1 VSILL
6 VIALLLPVVFYMAA
20 WIVTAGAA
28 ANDDAVPVARPRGP
42 DILIALGLVA
52 HAGALHQAVIGSGW
66 RLGFAPILSATL
78 LVGLALLW
86 IEGFRVRLQALLR
99 LVLPLAALA
108 SVLPLLFP
116 GSSLGE
122 RAGAPLF
129 IPHLISG
136 TLAYGVLAL
145 AALQALAMAAT
156 ERALHAGGASNTG
169 LASRLVEQLPP
180 LLVLER
186 VLFRLITM
194 GFVLLSLTV
203 FSGVLFSEQVFGRP
217 FVADHKTVFSV
228 IAWLVFGL
236 LLLGRRLWGWRGRT
250 ALRLTLGGFAI
261 LLLAYVGSRFVLEVI
276 LGRS

>member
-1 VSILL
+1 MSILL
-6 VIALLLPVVFYMAA
+6 VIVLLLPVAFYMAA
-20 WIVTAGAA
+20 WFVTADGDAD
-28 ANDDAVPVARPRGP
+28 DDAAPARRWRSA
-42 DILIALGLVA
+42 DILVALGLVA
-52 HAGALHQAVIGSGW
+52 HAAVLHHAVIGSGW

-78 LVGLALLW
+78 LVGVAVLW
-86 IEGFRVRLQALLR
+86 VEGFRVRLQALLR
-99 LVLPLAALA
+99 LVLPLAAFA
-108 SVLPLLFP
+108 SVLPMLFP
-116 GSSLGE
+116 GAVLGE
-122 RAGAPLF
+122 RAGTPLF

-156 ERALHAGGASNTG
+156 ERALHAGGARSMG

-186 VLFRLITM
+186 VLFRLIAM

-203 FSGVLFSEQVFGRP
+203 FSGVLFSERVFGRP
-217 FVADHKTVFSV
+217 FVIDHKSVFSV

-236 LLLGRRLWGWRGRT
+236 LLAGRRLWGWRGRT

-276 LGRS
+276 LKKS